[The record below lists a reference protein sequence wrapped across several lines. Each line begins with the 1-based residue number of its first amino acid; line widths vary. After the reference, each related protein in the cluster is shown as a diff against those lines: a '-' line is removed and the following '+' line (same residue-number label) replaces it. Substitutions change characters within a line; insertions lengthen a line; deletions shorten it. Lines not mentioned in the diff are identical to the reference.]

1 MSFLKRVRAF
11 GIVLCKIFIFRPEQ
25 SYNSIIELYAPQ
37 NQKIYIFEF
46 PVHNIRNPLEPQ
58 ESKGVEFI
66 SENLR
71 FFLKLIKFK
80 KI

>member
-46 PVHNIRNPLEPQ
+46 PVHNIRNPLELQ
-58 ESKGVEFI
+58 
-66 SENLR
+66 
-71 FFLKLIKFK
+71 
-80 KI
+80 